1 MLRRQR
7 GQSLFRSTLVYSS
20 IDQGDME
27 LLLGKELL
35 FMVYVVQIRKTI
47 KLCCL
52 ANSPYEDAVLKILLP
67 FYLQPRTKL
76 QPSHTA
82 NTVTVNI
89 SR

>member
-1 MLRRQR
+1 M
-7 GQSLFRSTLVYSS
+7 LVYSS

-67 FYLQPRTKL
+67 FYLQIKL

>member
-1 MLRRQR
+1 
-7 GQSLFRSTLVYSS
+7 
-20 IDQGDME
+20 ME

-67 FYLQPRTKL
+67 FYLQIKL